1 MASTTKH
8 NVKHGDPNYNTIK
21 FHSKPKITQKMKQM
35 AELRQKE
42 VSAQF
47 EAERIAK
54 DNITISAPIEIYK
67 RWQRQLKNVSEELTE
82 SGLSE
87 AEITSMTEEKKQ
99 LEYKIQ
105 LWESKN

>member
-1 MASTTKH
+1 MANKNT
-8 NVKHGDPNYNTIK
+8 VKHGDPNYNAIK
-21 FHSKPKITQKMKQM
+21 FHSKPKITPKMKM
-35 AELRQKE
+35 AAELRQKE

-54 DNITISAPIEIYK
+54 DNITISAPIEIYR

-82 SGLSE
+82 VGLSE
-87 AEITSMTEEKKQ
+87 AEITSMTEEKNQ
-99 LEYKIQ
+99 LEYKIK

>member
-42 VSAQF
+42 ITAQF

-54 DNITISAPIEIYK
+54 DNITISAPVEIYR
-67 RWQRQLKNVSEELTE
+67 RWQRQLKNVSEELIE

-87 AEITSMTEEKKQ
+87 AEITSMTEEKTQ

-105 LWESKN
+105 LWESRN